1 MALKKERRRRQR
13 IDIGLPIE
21 ICYNN
26 NRISAET
33 ANISILGTYLQSNKE
48 IPIGTALTVTLKIP
62 GLRKAK
68 PANSRQIGCTGVVFR
83 CQDTIPS
90 GTCGIGIFF
99 RAFSK
104 GSEKI
109 LSGYIDR
116 ILSQEKKKGEI
127 FIHKQMRRKGG
138 KKDESTS

>member
-1 MALKKERRRRQR
+1 LRKERRRRRR

-26 NRISAET
+26 NRILAET
-33 ANISILGTYLQSNKE
+33 ANISILGAYLQSNKE

-62 GLRKAK
+62 GLRKVK
-68 PANSRQIGCTGVVFR
+68 PVNSRQIGCTGVVFR
-83 CQDTIPS
+83 CQDILPS
-90 GTCGIGIFF
+90 GTYGIGIFF

-104 GSEKI
+104 DNERV
-109 LSGYIDR
+109 LSRYIDH
-116 ILSQEKKKGEI
+116 ILLQEKQKGKI

-138 KKDESTS
+138 KKR